1 MDGEVAIEMAW
12 PLSNPKEQ
20 FMTYDKA
27 KEVDTDRELAIEEL
41 DAISGG
47 LVITESRVHVYEL
60 NPQPL
65 PP

>member
-1 MDGEVAIEMAW
+1 
-12 PLSNPKEQ
+12 
-20 FMTYDKA
+20 MTEDTA
-27 KEVDTDRELAIEEL
+27 KQVETDRELAFDEL

-47 LVITESRVHVYEL
+47 VVVTEARVHVYEL